1 MNTEDHRKAV
11 AAEVR
16 AEAARAEMSQA
27 ALARKAG
34 VAPQTLSAKLRAE
47 RSFTVEELLA
57 IAQAL
62 DLDPATL
69 LPRYLHQESAA

>member
-1 MNTEDHRKAV
+1 MNTEEHRKAV

-16 AEAARAEMSQA
+16 AEAARAELSQA

-34 VAPQTLSAKLRAE
+34 VAPQTLSKKLRGE

-57 IAQAL
+57 IAKAL
-62 DLDPATL
+62 DLDPVAL
-69 LPRYLHQESAA
+69 LPRYIHEESAA